1 MKSLRN
7 LTLKILI
14 FQGGKKKH
22 WGPPVWGKR
31 DGKSRVSSD
40 GDDKPS
46 KSFGK
51 KKFGKPKPSGKSSNR
66 KSSFRGGKFDNDTE
80 VTKPS
85 KATFRYKDDDEIRL
99 NKFLANAGVCS
110 RREADEL
117 IKIGTVSVNGK
128 IVTELGRKV
137 KLTDTV
143 KYNGE
148 TLKGEK
154 LVYLLLN
161 KPKDYITTMDDPKGR
176 KTVLTLM
183 GSACKERIYPVG
195 RLDRNTTGV
204 LLFTNDGDLAK
215 KLTHPKHGVSK
226 IYQAELD
233 RPVKSS
239 EINMLAEGVEL
250 EDGMIH
256 ADKISY
262 VGDKRNTVGLEIHS
276 GRNRIVR
283 RMFEHFGYKVKKL
296 DRVMFANL
304 TKKDLPRGNW
314 RFLTE
319 EEIGFLK
326 MIK

>member
-1 MKSLRN
+1 M
-7 LTLKILI
+7 
-14 FQGGKKKH
+14 
-22 WGPPVWGKR
+22 
-31 DGKSRVSSD
+31 
-40 GDDKPS
+40 
-46 KSFGK
+46 
-51 KKFGKPKPSGKSSNR
+51 
-66 KSSFRGGKFDNDTE
+66 
-80 VTKPS
+80 
-85 KATFRYKDDDEIRL
+85 
-99 NKFLANAGVCS
+99 
-110 RREADEL
+110 
-117 IKIGTVSVNGK
+117 
-128 IVTELGRKV
+128 GRKV